1 MADLT
6 TPLCRLL
13 GIEVPIVQ
21 ALIGTLAAPEL
32 AAVSQLLVGPRS
44 ELGEGLAMCL
54 RSTARP
60 VPIIMIWAARS
71 GGNRHARAVQ
81 NGYRAPY
88 LGSAATVRDASR
100 GSREPPGAAM
110 ASISAPT

>member
-6 TPLCRLL
+6 TPMWRLL

-60 VPIIMIWAARS
+60 VPIILIWAARS

-81 NGYRAPY
+81 NG
-88 LGSAATVRDASR
+88 GIVRSTQVQGQSHSVTSVRQSCRSLLPIA
-100 GSREPPGAAM
+100 E
-110 ASISAPT
+110 